1 MSSLFRAS
9 PQPDALKPSEIKTL
23 IAFATDPVREW
34 TNREMAQLIGLSESQ
49 TCAITRGLAESGYL
63 ERAWGVQNLGQR
75 SKAYRSCSLNR
86 LKRFPLGLVVRL
98 RDGTVVRASSRRVS
112 PSDVEVIKA

>member
-1 MSSLFRAS
+1 MRSLFKLP
-9 PQPDALKPSEIKTL
+9 PQPDALKPSEIKAL
-23 IAFATDPVREW
+23 IAVASDPARDW
-34 TNREMAQLIGLSESQ
+34 TNREVAQLLGLSETQ

-63 ERAWGVQNLGQR
+63 ERTWVVQNLGQR